1 MYRVPIATYRL
12 QFNAQFTLND
22 ARKIVA
28 DLREL
33 GISDLYASPLLRARK
48 GSTHGYDVVDTGMIN
63 PELGTLDELTELRG
77 ELDRHD
83 MGLLL
88 DIVPNHMAISHENAW
103 WMSLLENGE
112 SSRYRYYVDIDWR
125 EGKLRLPILGR
136 PYGAAL
142 ESGEIRLGFDGD
154 GFCFD
159 NEQPAHQVLLQKA
172 VIARRLVT
180 NREWLEFIADGG
192 YRAHDLWLSDGW
204 ASPPRYRSCL

>member
-1 MYRVPIATYRL
+1 MATASPERRVDHRRNDPHSAIVVRDFQVDVMYRVPVATYRL
-12 QFNAQFTLND
+12 QFNAQFTIND

-28 DLREL
+28 YLREL

-125 EGKLRLPILGR
+125 EGKLLLPILGR

-142 ESGEIRLGFDGD
+142 ESGEILLGFDAD
-154 GFCFD
+154 GFFFTYYD
-159 NEQPAHQVLLQKA
+159 N
-172 VIARRLVT
+172 RLP
-180 NREWLEFIADGG
+180 LAPQ
-192 YRAHDLWLSDGW
+192 S
-204 ASPPRYRSCL
+204 